1 MARGSQ
7 HEKIWA
13 TNKGDIKTKQ
23 DQMGPIKLKRYM
35 HPNVRSSFIHS
46 CEDREAIKVSINRWK
61 DKEDAVYEHSGA
73 LLDGMAGWHH
83 RLDGR
88 ESEWLRE
95 MVVDREAWCAAIHGV
110 AKSRTRLSDW
120 TELNGVHDL
129 IPDNCAYVCYLIWQK
144 WLCRCDYINDFQKL
158 IFIDI

>member
-61 DKEDAVYEHSGA
+61 DKEDAVYEHNGA

-95 MVVDREAWCAAIHGV
+95 MVMDREAWRAAIHGA
-110 AKSRTRLSDW
+110 AKSRTQLSDW
-120 TELNGVHDL
+120 TELNWTDL
-129 IPDNCAYVCYLIWQK
+129 GWS
-144 WLCRCDYINDFQKL
+144 
-158 IFIDI
+158 